1 MSIAASW
8 ARVLL
13 AVLVYLGAALGASIS
28 TKKVGA
34 NLKDL
39 QGRASKAIVL
49 IGLIANLA
57 VLAVVVL
64 LLVTLDGRPITS
76 LGLSVDDRDAAAI
89 SLAAVLTGLL
99 AAGFLLIMTK
109 TGRVDIR
116 RRTTHNPRTPDATSA
131 AAVLAV
137 LAAVAMQEE
146 VLFRGY
152 LTLNLLDE
160 GWVVV
165 VVASIVLFTVIHFPT
180 NDVTAPQV
188 VSWTLGGGVLICA
201 YLVTGSIWVA
211 IGLHFTIDVANVVA
225 FAIIGRYTPVTI
237 TPPLTNL
244 DRAQFRAIHTA
255 ALTVL
260 LLGLYGATV
269 SIG

>member
-1 MSIAASW
+1 MSVAASW
-8 ARVLL
+8 ARILL
-13 AVLVYLGAALGASIS
+13 AVLVYLVAALGASIS
-28 TKKVGA
+28 TKKVGT
-34 NLKDL
+34 NLKDM
-39 QGRASKAIVL
+39 QGRASKTIL
-49 IGLIANLA
+49 RIGLAANLA
-57 VLAVVVL
+57 VLAIVVL

-76 LGLSVDDRDAAAI
+76 LGLGVGDRDAAAI
-89 SLAAVLTGLL
+89 TLAGVLTGLL

-109 TGRVDIR
+109 TGRVAIE
-116 RRTTHNPRTPDATSA
+116 RRTAHDHRTPESTGV

-137 LAAVAMQEE
+137 LAAVAIQEE

-211 IGLHFTIDVANVVA
+211 IALHFTIDVANVVV
-225 FAIIGRYTPVTI
+225 FGIIGRYTPVTI
-237 TPPLTNL
+237 TPPLTSL
-244 DRAQFRAIHTA
+244 DRARFRAIHTA

-269 SIG
+269 SIS